1 MDQRQWVD
9 NLFREHAK
17 PLFRYLRTFRLPEED
32 TYDLV
37 QEAYIRLLNAGPS
50 EIRKPKVWLFTVGR
64 NLAINMLKREKP
76 RWTDAVEVDEM
87 ADESEG
93 ALAGL
98 LEKEDRARLW
108 EAFSRLP
115 GRDREMMG
123 LYLEHEFSYRQIA
136 EVLGR
141 SEISVRVAMHRS
153 RNRLKK
159 QLRPADGGMA
169 VANAEGA

>member
-37 QEAYIRLLNAGPS
+37 QEAYIRLMSAGPS
-50 EIRKPKVWLFTVGR
+50 KIRKPKVWLFTVGR
-64 NLAINMLKREKP
+64 NLAINVMKREKS
-76 RWTDAVEVDEM
+76 RWTDAGAVDLLE
-87 ADESEG
+87 DESRG
-93 ALAGL
+93 ALADL
-98 LEKEDRARLW
+98 MDKEDREQLW
-108 EAFSRLP
+108 AAFSALSD
-115 GRDREMMG
+115 GDREMMG

-141 SEISVRVAMHRS
+141 TEISVRVGMHRC

-159 QLRPADGGMA
+159 QLRPAGGGVA
-169 VANAEGA
+169 AANAEGV